1 MSLFKQ
7 ITLTGKLVDLIPLQA
22 AHRDDL
28 VRAASDGELWNLW
41 YTGVPSEKTI
51 DAYLDFAF
59 KTQADGEALPFAVVD
74 KSKNKIIGT
83 TRFCHANHVHRRLE
97 IGHTWYAKSAQK
109 TGINTECK
117 YLLLRHA
124 FEQLGCIAVE
134 FRGSVMNNLCGLTEK
149 IFRLGNLKN
158 RCIAELRNYF
168 FRFLKRKIILS
179 NAKIICFRTPHTH
192 FHNHNSRRA
201 GARLGAKQDG
211 ILRNHRIDPDGSLRD
226 TVVFSII
233 ESEWKTVKKALK
245 FKLRVTS

>member
-1 MSLFKQ
+1 M
-7 ITLTGKLVDLIPLQA
+7 TGKRVELIPLQA

-41 YTGVPSEKTI
+41 YTSVPSEKTI

-59 KTQADGEALPFAVVD
+59 QTQASGEALPFAVVD
-74 KSKNKIIGT
+74 KSKNEIIGT
-83 TRFCHANHVHRRLE
+83 TRFCHANHAHRRLE

-124 FEQLGCIAVE
+124 FEQLDCIAVE
-134 FRGSVMNNLCGLTEK
+134 F
-149 IFRLGNLKN
+149 I
-158 RCIAELRNYF
+158 
-168 FRFLKRKIILS
+168 
-179 NAKIICFRTPHTH
+179 TH

-201 GARLGAKQDG
+201 IARLGAKKDG

-233 ESEWKTVKKALK
+233 DSEWKTVKKALE
-245 FKLRVTS
+245 FKLRVKS